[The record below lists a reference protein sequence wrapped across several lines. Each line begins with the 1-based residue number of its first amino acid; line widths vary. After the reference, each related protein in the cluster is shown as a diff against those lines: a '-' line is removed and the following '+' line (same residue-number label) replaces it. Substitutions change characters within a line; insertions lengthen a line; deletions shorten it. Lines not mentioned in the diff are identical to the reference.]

1 MSAAIDPALT
11 PDVIGELADRT
22 GLPIQVKGVLH
33 ATDAAIAVDAGAAG
47 IVVSNHGRRQVDGV
61 LPTALALPSIVDAVG
76 DAALV
81 TVDGGIRSGVDV
93 LRALAMGAK
102 AVGVGRPVVWGLA
115 ANGAQG
121 VDEVIGTMT
130 AQLRQAMA
138 SVGAGSVD
146 RIDRSMISS
155 QLDAGR

>member
-1 MSAAIDPALT
+1 M
-11 PDVIGELADRT
+11 
-22 GLPIQVKGVLH
+22 LH
-33 ATDAAIAVDAGAAG
+33 AADATTAVGAGAAG

-76 DAALV
+76 DTALV

-102 AVGVGRPVVWGLA
+102 AVGVGRPVFWGLA
-115 ANGAQG
+115 ANGVQG
-121 VDEVIGTMT
+121 VGDVIGTMT

-138 SVGAGSVD
+138 SVGASSVD
-146 RIDRSMISS
+146 RIVRSMIGT